1 MTQSLKDIV
10 PQIVQKLGIS
20 SMGFEVLTLVEREI
34 QAVSPGSR
42 VAAYKNNKIYAEVE
56 SPAHLFEL
64 SMRRREIL
72 KTLDVV
78 PGVPKTELKLFIKG
92 SARPS
97 AADRLRSSL
106 HMMPNEKI
114 KNKRK

>member
-1 MTQSLKDIV
+1 MLQGLNDLV
-10 PQIVQKLGIS
+10 PQIIRRLGIS
-20 SMGFEVLTLVEREI
+20 EQGFEVITLVEREI

-42 VAAYKNNKIYAEVE
+42 VAAYKNNKIIVEVE

-72 KTLDVV
+72 KSLKSI
-78 PGVPKTELKLFIKG
+78 PGLPETELKLFIKG

-97 AADRLRSSL
+97 AADRLRSRL
-106 HMMPNEKI
+106 DMPNEKI
-114 KNKRK
+114 QNKRK

>member
-1 MTQSLKDIV
+1 MLRGLNDIV
-10 PQIVQKLGIS
+10 PQIIRRLGIS
-20 SMGFEVLTLVEREI
+20 EQGFEVLTLVEREI

-72 KTLDVV
+72 KSLQSI
-78 PGVPKTELKLFIKG
+78 PGIPKTELKLFLKG
-92 SARPS
+92 CARPS
-97 AADRLRSSL
+97 ASDRLRSQL
-106 HMMPNEKI
+106 NMPNEKI
-114 KNKRK
+114 QNKRK